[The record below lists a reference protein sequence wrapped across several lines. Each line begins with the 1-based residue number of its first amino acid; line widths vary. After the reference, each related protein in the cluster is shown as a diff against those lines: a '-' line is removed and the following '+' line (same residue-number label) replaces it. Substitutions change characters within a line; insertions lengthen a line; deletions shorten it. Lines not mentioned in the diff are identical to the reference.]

1 MSYKKRGTARNFGR
15 LGSAMM
21 MDVSGVALEV
31 QRLRKSFATSAG
43 IHEVLREVSLSV
55 RAGEWVSV
63 MGRSGSGKS
72 TLLRCCS
79 GLTGADSG
87 SAVVAGVNVAAASQD
102 RLARL
107 RRSALGFVFQDYNL
121 IEPLTARQN
130 VGMPLLLETRGARRH
145 RVDIDRAVEDA
156 LARTGVTELA
166 DQRAS
171 TLSGGEQQRV
181 AIARAL
187 AQHPVVLFADEPTG
201 ALDSVSSKLV
211 LDLFHH
217 LTQQGTAVLMVTHD
231 LDAAACSDRVLIL
244 VDGKIEHDFYHPT
257 AEQLFGIMKG
267 GERV

>member
-1 MSYKKRGTARNFGR
+1 M
-15 LGSAMM
+15 
-21 MDVSGVALEV
+21 
-31 QRLRKSFATSAG
+31 
-43 IHEVLREVSLSV
+43 
-55 RAGEWVSV
+55 
-63 MGRSGSGKS
+63 
-72 TLLRCCS
+72 
-79 GLTGADSG
+79 
-87 SAVVAGVNVAAASQD
+87 
-102 RLARL
+102 
-107 RRSALGFVFQDYNL
+107 
-121 IEPLTARQN
+121 
-130 VGMPLLLETRGARRH
+130 
-145 RVDIDRAVEDA
+145 DIDRAVEDA

>member
-1 MSYKKRGTARNFGR
+1 MI
-15 LGSAMM
+15 
-21 MDVSGVALEV
+21 MDTVGVALEV
-31 QRLRKSFATSAG
+31 QRLCKTFATSAG
-43 IHEVLREVSLSV
+43 AHEVLRAVSLSV

-79 GLTGADSG
+79 GLVVADSG
-87 SAVVAGVNVAAASQD
+87 SAVVAGVDVATASQD
-102 RLARL
+102 GLARL

-130 VGMPLLLETRGARRH
+130 VGIPLLLEARSAQGR
-145 RVDIDRAVEDA
+145 RVDVDRTVEEA
-156 LARTGVTELA
+156 LARTGVAELA

-181 AIARAL
+181 AIARTL

-231 LDAAACSDRVLIL
+231 LDAAARGDRVLVL
-244 VDGKIEHDFYHPT
+244 VDGKVEHNLLRPT
-257 AEQLFGIMKG
+257 AEQLFAIMKG
-267 GERV
+267 GERI

>member
-1 MSYKKRGTARNFGR
+1 
-15 LGSAMM
+15 MM

-31 QRLRKSFATSAG
+31 QGLRKSFATSAG
-43 IHEVLREVSLSV
+43 IHEVLREVSLCV

-107 RRSALGFVFQDYNL
+107 RHSALGFVFQDYNL

-130 VGMPLLLETRGARRH
+130 VGMPLLLDTRGARRH